1 MSTPEHLDSYLSGR
15 WQRGE
20 GVETRLVDPVK
31 GDELAT
37 VSAKGIDLQSALDF
51 ARRQGQMALR
61 SMSYAER
68 AKMIGAVADV
78 LVANR
83 PRYEAIAI
91 ANSGNTKVDAA
102 IDIDGG
108 IGTLK
113 YYARLGQ
120 GLGDARTLLDEKPV
134 RLAKAENFQAIH
146 LMVPRRGVAIHI
158 NAFNFPSWGLWE
170 KAAVSLLAGIPVL
183 AKPASAT
190 ALLAHAMVKDVIAA
204 KVLPDG
210 ALNILCGGAG
220 DLLSHLTSDDVIAFT
235 GSADTAARVRG
246 HANVVGKS
254 VPVNIEA
261 DSINAAL
268 LAPGS
273 APGSPSFD
281 AFIREV
287 AREMTVK
294 AGQKCTA
301 IRRILVSAD
310 EADAVTEALAA
321 KLKSTKVGDPRD
333 EATRMGPLV
342 TRGQQAA
349 AFDGIRRLAAEAAF
363 VCGGTDAPAL
373 DGVDPDKSAFV
384 APTLLRLKDAD
395 GAKAVHEVEVF
406 GPAATVD
413 ALPERRGRLRAD
425 DPRRRLAGR
434 VGLWRRQGLSCAH
447 GARCRAEP
455 RTDSRG
461 RSVDRVG
468 AHRPRHRHAAMQ
480 SRRSRPRRRRRGIG
494 RPARPALLS
503 PAPRRP
509 GLERSA
515 REPAG
520 NGRAAALTPVPL
532 RRQRGRIVPSLA
544 RVGGGRQMHLVDRM
558 RGKRRYLISRHEAVI

>member
-15 WQRGE
+15 WQSGE

-37 VSAKGIDLQSALDF
+37 VSARGVDLQAALDF

-61 SMSYAER
+61 NMSYAER
-68 AKMIGAVADV
+68 AKMVGAAADV

-83 PRYEAIAI
+83 ARYEAIAI

-120 GLGDARTLLDEKPV
+120 GLGEARTLLDEKPV

-170 KAAVSLLAGIPVL
+170 KAAVSLLAGVPVV

-246 HANVVGKS
+246 HAKVVGKS

-287 AREMTVK
+287 TREMTVK

-301 IRRILVSAD
+301 IRRILVSTG

-321 KLKSTKVGDPRD
+321 KLKSTRIGDPRD

-349 AFDGIRRLAAEAAF
+349 AFDGIRQLAAEAAF
-363 VCGGTDAPAL
+363 VCGGTDVPAL

-395 GAKAVHEVEVF
+395 GAKAVHEIEVF
-406 GPAATVD
+406 GPAATVIPYQSVDD
-413 ALPERRGRLRAD
+413 ACVLMIRGGGSLVASVFGDDTDFLARMVRDVGPSHGRILAVDPSIASAHTGHGIVMPQCNHGGPGRAGGGEELGGLHGLRFYHQ
-425 DPRRRLAGR
+425 RLA
-434 VGLWRRQGLSCAH
+434 VQGSSDLLA
-447 GARCRAEP
+447 
-455 RTDSRG
+455 
-461 RSVDRVG
+461 SVQ
-468 AHRPRHRHAAMQ
+468 ATAA
-480 SRRSRPRRRRRGIG
+480 
-494 RPARPALLS
+494 
-503 PAPRRP
+503 
-509 GLERSA
+509 
-515 REPAG
+515 
-520 NGRAAALTPVPL
+520 PL
-532 RRQRGRIVPSLA
+532 
-544 RVGGGRQMHLVDRM
+544 H
-558 RGKRRYLISRHEAVI
+558 